1 LRYGNKPKNFPEF
14 CDGCEKPFDIDHAMN
29 CKVGG
34 NVKHGHDQLRDECA
48 ALAEMAWGGVRVEPF
63 LKDQSGN
70 YIPGSDLRADFMVR
84 GVWERQR
91 IAFFDNRILDADAPS
106 RFHRNMHYETALRSA
121 VREKKRLYGD
131 TCEDLRASFTPL
143 VCTVD
148 GVCHREFIA
157 FQKRLASRLAT
168 KWQEAYSKVMNWV
181 RVRIQFALIRA
192 IDLRLRGNRK
202 KIHSFGF
209 EDGAGLGLVWN

>member
-1 LRYGNKPKNFPEF
+1 
-14 CDGCEKPFDIDHAMN
+14 
-29 CKVGG
+29 
-34 NVKHGHDQLRDECA
+34 
-48 ALAEMAWGGVRVEPF
+48 
-63 LKDQSGN
+63 
-70 YIPGSDLRADFMVR
+70 
-84 GVWERQR
+84 
-91 IAFFDNRILDADAPS
+91 
-106 RFHRNMHYETALRSA
+106 MHYETALRSA

-202 KIHSFGF
+202 KNHSFGF